1 MHVVITGATGE
12 IGKCLLPLLI
22 DENNITKITI
32 VARRALDLDHPKL
45 TQLITDFTQLSE
57 AAIGDADCG
66 VCCLGT
72 TMAKAGSKTAF
83 EQVDFDFVVA
93 FAKLVK
99 QSNATQFHVVSASG
113 ANKTSFFFYNR
124 VKGAMEEEIRN
135 ILFNTACIYR
145 PSLLDSNRTEKR
157 LGEQIAI
164 RVFRVLNPLFIG
176 SLKRFRSIRTSQ
188 VALGIFNRI
197 KQPPKGFHIV
207 NSEVI

>member
-22 DENNITKITI
+22 DENNISKITI
-32 VARRALDLDHPKL
+32 VARRALDIDHPKL
-45 TQLITDFTQLSE
+45 TQLITDFNQLSE

-83 EQVDFDFVVA
+83 EQVDFD
-93 FAKLVK
+93 LR
-99 QSNATQFHVVSASG
+99 SRLSPNWLNRRTRHQFHVVSASG

-135 ILFNTACIYR
+135 IQFDTAPASTDPPYWI
-145 PSLLDSNRTEKR
+145 
-157 LGEQIAI
+157 QI
-164 RVFRVLNPLFIG
+164 G
-176 SLKRFRSIRTSQ
+176 Q
-188 VALGIFNRI
+188 
-197 KQPPKGFHIV
+197 
-207 NSEVI
+207 